1 MHMVNTMSIPCQYQ
15 VNGMF
20 AMRCIFL
27 GSSGISGGVSLDH
40 LIFGWVYKVKVYIL
54 ATQYRKKLESF
65 TPLTVALKAYGS
77 IRIKST
83 FQGVTI

>member
-1 MHMVNTMSIPCQYQ
+1 MKSLLILLWEVMDQ
-15 VNGMF
+15 
-20 AMRCIFL
+20 AEFL
-27 GSSGISGGVSLDH
+27 VGALVWITS
-40 LIFGWVYKVKVYIL
+40 IFGWVYKVKAYVL

-83 FQGVTI
+83 FQGVTG